1 MRPTRRDDR
10 ERRATGVPAA
20 LVFAGT
26 FVWGVLSWSGF
37 HNDQFMHLAWADQVR
52 LGELPFQETA
62 FSPSKMIF
70 LIIHDCELSGI
81 SVSGAADKNSGEKHE
96 RATENHLRDRP
107 PEAEF
112 EIMKADVSDGEQ
124 L

>member
-37 HNDQFMHLAWADQVR
+37 HNDQFMHLGYHTLVLATQSPDVEATKPILYSTVLVLLMLTFALNFTAIIIRSQIRKR
-52 LGELPFQETA
+52 LRYG
-62 FSPSKMIF
+62 
-70 LIIHDCELSGI
+70 
-81 SVSGAADKNSGEKHE
+81 
-96 RATENHLRDRP
+96 R
-107 PEAEF
+107 
-112 EIMKADVSDGEQ
+112 
-124 L
+124 